1 MKINE
6 LVEKF
11 NTTLLGQ
18 KLYDGSE
25 TIAISNTLNGIFNK
39 NLVVIRDDK
48 NREIL
53 IKIDK
58 ECGSELTFND
68 LIEKLQKQRHKV
80 TNYKLKFCYLEH
92 NFDIEQLYSYTYKG
106 ENIVALSKKDTDLS
120 VPALGLPGE
129 RELNDS
135 QVLSVDDMLY

>member
-6 LVEKF
+6 LVETF
-11 NTTLLGQ
+11 NTTLSGE
-18 KLYDGSE
+18 KLYDGGE
-25 TIAISNTLNGIFNK
+25 TIAISNTLNGICK
-39 NLVVIRDDK
+39 ENLVVIRNDK
-48 NREIL
+48 NREIH
-53 IKIDK
+53 IKVDK

-68 LIEKLQKQRHKV
+68 LIEKLQQQPRKV

-92 NFDIEQLYSYTYKG
+92 NFDTEQLYPYTYKG

-120 VPALGLPGE
+120 APALGVSGE